1 MCNFRASRSRF
12 PALCTACAWH
22 TALPRDIQRPFLARS
37 TEAPSSCSLTYI
49 TNARAPHD
57 ISCLCA
63 VRMSTSTPQRQ
74 SEVALKEQTLKGKPR
89 CPVKLSQLRFK
100 ASKNDTTGKYVISTT
115 KGDVSCEAARWYREV
130 TGDEWDGCPALFLQK
145 RKKWLKDNYP
155 TTAYARTR
163 RKEENVQRRQEMQHV
178 QECAMPHRTGPLEAA
193 HVIMSMAL
201 ARESGSQWR

>member
-1 MCNFRASRSRF
+1 MLVEVCHEPGATHADGQANQRSAARVCNSRASRSRF

-89 CPVKLSQLRFK
+89 CPVKLSQLRSTRK
-100 ASKNDTTGKYVISTT
+100 KKWSEEAVPVKYNISDNAGDASHL
-115 KGDVSCEAARWYREV
+115 AAEWYEKV
-130 TGDEWDGCPALFLQK
+130 TGSEWNGAQMCCVRLSL
-145 RKKWLKDNYP
+145 
-155 TTAYARTR
+155 
-163 RKEENVQRRQEMQHV
+163 
-178 QECAMPHRTGPLEAA
+178 GLEGHSA
-193 HVIMSMAL
+193 
-201 ARESGSQWR
+201 EWR